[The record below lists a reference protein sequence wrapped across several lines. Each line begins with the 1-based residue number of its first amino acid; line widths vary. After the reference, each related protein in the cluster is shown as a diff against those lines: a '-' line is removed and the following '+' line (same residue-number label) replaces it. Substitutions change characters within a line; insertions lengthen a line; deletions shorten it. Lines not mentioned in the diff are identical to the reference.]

1 MNEDVFEAIEQSLDN
16 LSEEKF
22 IQVLALLDG
31 LPESART
38 KRLYEQARTRMQRL
52 RPLRRPTLQRLFC
65 LPFEDLL
72 INARKD
78 GPQPDGRILRNAMGS
93 AWRLVLEA
101 PNFNQDE
108 MEGRLRES
116 AVADRDAE
124 EAIGRDLWR
133 IGAAQ
138 IIALFRKSDAV
149 AKRRDGPLGPNG
161 IWRDDIAQIGR
172 ALELGDTIQGL
183 KRKLPPAPI
192 RLLDEESVKAM
203 RWAIVGNARG
213 DSGKV
218 FALLSVLMVRVSPP
232 SLLLER
238 LAALDLGIKGR
249 ERVDVMTWLSSPL
262 AADLQ
267 TRAAT
272 VADARKR
279 DAVAG
284 AAALRD
290 MALALLSTEGAL
302 VAAGTGKVLGEQAL
316 TFRDGIKRA
325 LDETLDAARADF
337 ARAHGDGDGDGDVP
351 GPVLIAADRQLM
363 ALRMGSAIAP
373 RFGKGTEFSEALR
386 EVVKTAQ
393 KWLSNDLRALRMDG
407 SAAATDSLR
416 ARLYRAVRMIEL
428 AALPADADTARRNV
442 AEALAA
448 LEPVEAQ
455 A

>member
-1 MNEDVFEAIEQSLDN
+1 MSEDVLDAIEQSLES

-22 IQVLALLDG
+22 IQVLALLNG
-31 LPESART
+31 LPETART
-38 KRLYEQARTRMQRL
+38 KRLHDQARNRMQRL

-72 INARKD
+72 INVRKD
-78 GPQPDGRILRNAMGS
+78 GPQPDGRILRNAMAS

-101 PNFNQDE
+101 PDFDIDN
-108 MEGRLRES
+108 MEGRLREC
-116 AVADRDAE
+116 AIADKDAE

-133 IGAAQ
+133 VGAAQ
-138 IIALFRKSDAV
+138 IIALFRKGNAE
-149 AKRRDGPLGPNG
+149 AKRRNGPLGPNG
-161 IWRDDIAQIGR
+161 IWQNDIAQIGR

-192 RLLDEESVKAM
+192 RLLDEDSVKAM

-232 SLLLER
+232 ALLLER
-238 LAALDLGIKGR
+238 LAGQDLGIKGR
-249 ERVDVMTWLSSPL
+249 ERLDVMTWLSSPL

-267 TRAAT
+267 ARSAS
-272 VADARKR
+272 VAEARKGSN
-279 DAVAG
+279 AVAG

-316 TFRDGIKRA
+316 AFRDGIKSN
-325 LDETLDAARADF
+325 LDETLQAARTAIAQANGEDEATAAALIEAD
-337 ARAHGDGDGDGDVP
+337 G
-351 GPVLIAADRQLM
+351 QMM
-363 ALRMGSAIAP
+363 ALRMCSTVAP
-373 RFGKGTEFSEALR
+373 RFGKGTDFSEALR
-386 EVVKTAQ
+386 EVVKIGQ
-393 KWLSNDLRALRMDG
+393 RWLNTDLRALRMVG
-407 SAAATDSLR
+407 TQAATDARR

-428 AALPADADTARRNV
+428 AALPADADAARRSV
-442 AEALAA
+442 AEGLAA
-448 LEPVEAQ
+448 LEQEKAEA
-455 A
+455 